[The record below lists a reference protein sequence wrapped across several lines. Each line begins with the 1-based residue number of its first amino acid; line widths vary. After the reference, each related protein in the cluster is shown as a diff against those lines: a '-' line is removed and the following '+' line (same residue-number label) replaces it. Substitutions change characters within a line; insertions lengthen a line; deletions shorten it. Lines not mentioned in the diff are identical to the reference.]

1 MGGMI
6 RVRVAVAA
14 LALAAAARVA
24 AAASTWGLDWASDDW
39 VLLAAGRAGA
49 WPLEAAHL
57 SLPRDLLL
65 IVADAGPGPWLVRA
79 AALLAHA
86 LATLWLLPRV
96 AIGLAGPEAAGP
108 GRAAGL
114 VALALPATLD
124 PLVWPCT
131 AGYALLE
138 ACLLALAWAHLA
150 WVTDRGGWRRAASL
164 AATAAALLT
173 WELAVVAPLVV
184 GTLSWGRGRGP
195 GRAARDAAPHLALVA
210 AWAAAKVALGSTDLL
225 DLREPVRVAG
235 NVAFTPLLLLSPWPL
250 ARGLLGSVGGAALA
264 LAALAVVALAARRVG
279 RPGAAL
285 LTLVWA
291 PLLPVLAGPGP
302 ESRYLLLSAPWAA
315 LLLSLAA
322 ARAPRRTTGAPVAAA
337 AATALVVAWSAA
349 AGATSW
355 RAALRWREGVAEAR
369 AVLDAF
375 ARAADE
381 RPVVVLDA
389 PDRLP
394 GWGPTWKVPVW
405 RHGLA
410 EALARRG
417 VTVAARAHRPPP
429 DPERLGLR
437 PSAPPCGDDDLAAWR
452 ARGWRPLAWDPVRQA
467 AVEPP

>member
-79 AALLAHA
+79 VALLAHA
-86 LATLWLLPRV
+86 LAALWLLPRV

-150 WVTDRGGWRRAASL
+150 WVTGGGGWRRGASL
-164 AATAAALLT
+164 GATTAALLT

-184 GTLSWGRGRGP
+184 GALSWGRGRGP
-195 GRAARDAAPHLALVA
+195 GRAVRDAAPHLALVA
-210 AWAAAKVALGSTDLL
+210 AWAAAKVALGSTDML
-225 DLREPVRVAG
+225 DLRDPARVAG

-250 ARGLLGSVGGAALA
+250 ERGLLVSAGGVALA

-279 RPGAAL
+279 PPGAAL
-285 LTLVWA
+285 LALVWA

-302 ESRYLLLSAPWAA
+302 ESRYLLLSAPWAT

-322 ARAPRRTTGAPVAAA
+322 PRAQRRTTGA

-355 RAALRWREGVAEAR
+355 RAALRWREGAAEAR
-369 AVLDAF
+369 AVVDAV
-375 ARAADE
+375 ARAADG

-389 PDRLP
+389 PDRVP
-394 GWGPTWKVPVW
+394 GWGPTWRVPVW

-417 VTVAARAHRPPP
+417 VAVAARAHRPPP

-437 PSAPPCGDDDLAAWR
+437 PSAPPCAEGDLAAWR
-452 ARGWRPLAWDPVRQA
+452 ARGWRPLVWDPITREV
-467 AVEPP
+467 VEPP